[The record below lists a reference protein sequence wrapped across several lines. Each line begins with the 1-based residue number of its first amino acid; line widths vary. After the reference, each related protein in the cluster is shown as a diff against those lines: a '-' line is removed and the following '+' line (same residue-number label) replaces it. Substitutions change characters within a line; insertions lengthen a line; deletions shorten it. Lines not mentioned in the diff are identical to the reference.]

1 MEFYLVEV
9 TGLDAARRRFMLSLA
24 GYGVMACVL
33 GLGNRHFGNIMI
45 RRNGEIFH
53 IDFDLLLGKVDGSS
67 SAGTTSGKTPAADA
81 ASEDE
86 EGSGSANDNILRKPF
101 HMARAYLAML
111 GGRNGDLYREF
122 ELLACEAFNVLRRK
136 KNATM
141 IMGLLSLMTASDMEE
156 LKSEKDLKYVRD
168 QLQVSKTDDEVTV
181 DFRRFLSEGADR

>member
-1 MEFYLVEV
+1 
-9 TGLDAARRRFMLSLA
+9 
-24 GYGVMACVL
+24 
-33 GLGNRHFGNIMI
+33 
-45 RRNGEIFH
+45 
-53 IDFDLLLGKVDGSS
+53 
-67 SAGTTSGKTPAADA
+67 
-81 ASEDE
+81 
-86 EGSGSANDNILRKPF
+86 
-101 HMARAYLAML
+101 MARAYLAML